1 MSIKITVITAVYNN
15 QETLEQTIK
24 SVLGQKNVNLEY
36 IIIDGASTDG
46 TLDIIKKYDGKIRW
60 ISEPDKGIYDAL
72 NKGIKLATG
81 NYIQIIGSDDSL
93 CSDDV
98 LSKVSTYLD
107 SHEEVDILCTGR
119 IQIDEITYL
128 EEIQFDNHRNINGN
142 TLFWAPHTGMFVRSS
157 LMKKELFNL
166 QFKIGADYYFIL
178 KSFYI
183 LNCRYGYLNLAAAYF
198 SCGGIS
204 NTQKERAD
212 IETVNIL
219 KELNI
224 EAADFNDKKENFL
237 KEVIKNMLNKINL
250 LDMAKKIINVY
261 FRRKWRK
268 HHCEWEH
275 CRWCG
280 RK

>member
-107 SHEEVDILCTGR
+107 SHKDVDILCTRR
-119 IQIDEITYL
+119 IQIDEITHL
-128 EEIQFDNHRNINGN
+128 EEIQFDNHKSINENI
-142 TLFWAPHTGMFVRSS
+142 LFWTPHTGMFVISD

-166 QFKIGADYYFIL
+166 RFKIGADYYFIL
-178 KSFYI
+178 KSFYKMK
-183 LNCRYGYLNLAAAYF
+183 CKFDYLNLAVAYF

-204 NTQKERAD
+204 NTQKEKAD
-212 IETVNIL
+212 KETDIIL
-219 KELNI
+219 KELGLSI
-224 EAADFNDKKENFL
+224 VKKEENVL
-237 KEVIKNMLNKINL
+237 KYKLKKLLKKVNL
-250 LDMAKKIINVY
+250 FAYLQKIINVY
-261 FRRKWRK
+261 IRRKWRY
-268 HHCEWEH
+268 HHCKWEH

-280 RK
+280 RGVK